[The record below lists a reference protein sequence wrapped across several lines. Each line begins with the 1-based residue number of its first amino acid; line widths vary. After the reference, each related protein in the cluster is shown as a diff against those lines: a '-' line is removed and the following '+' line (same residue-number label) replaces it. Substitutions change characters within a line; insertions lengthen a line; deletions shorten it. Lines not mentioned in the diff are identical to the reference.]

1 MDLDKMAG
9 MVAFR
14 AKVNGRVQGVYYRAF
29 TRQSADRLGIR
40 GYARNLRDGSVEVYA
55 EGDRKQLDRLLS
67 NLKQGPPAARVDR
80 VEITWLDYTG
90 GYRDFSVTV

>member
-1 MDLDKMAG
+1 MAS

-14 AKVNGRVQGVYYRAF
+14 AQVHGRVQGVYYRAF
-29 TRQSADRLGIR
+29 ARQSADRLGIR
-40 GYARNLRDGSVEVYA
+40 GYARNLHDGSVEVYA

-67 NLKQGPPAARVDR
+67 DLKQGPPAARVDS
-80 VEITWLDYTG
+80 VEIAWLDYTG

>member
-1 MDLDKMAG
+1 MG
-9 MVAFR
+9 EMVAFR

-67 NLKQGPPAARVDR
+67 DLKQGPPAARVDN